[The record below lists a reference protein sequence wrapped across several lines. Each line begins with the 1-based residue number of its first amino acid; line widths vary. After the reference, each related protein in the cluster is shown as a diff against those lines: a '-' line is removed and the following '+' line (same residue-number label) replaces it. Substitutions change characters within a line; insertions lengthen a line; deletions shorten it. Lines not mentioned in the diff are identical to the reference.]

1 MVVVLLAMGRSKSG
15 LSTPSPVSGWWSGR
29 FHVVNTF
36 PPGTTLRVVITFVVV
51 LLVPG
56 AWLIAAIYWTSRSAQ
71 QYRQRVEAESGEN
84 FENKTSLGLP
94 FTSRW

>member
-1 MVVVLLAMGRSKSG
+1 M
-15 LSTPSPVSGWWSGR
+15 TP
-29 FHVVNTF
+29 F
-36 PPGTTLRVVITFVVV
+36 PPGTTVRVAITLLVVILF
-51 LLVPG
+51 PA
-56 AWLIAAIYWTSRSAQ
+56 AWLIAAIYWTSRTAQ

>member
-1 MVVVLLAMGRSKSG
+1 
-15 LSTPSPVSGWWSGR
+15 
-29 FHVVNTF
+29 
-36 PPGTTLRVVITFVVV
+36 
-51 LLVPG
+51 LVPG